1 MLWKDQLNLTGTVA
15 KQTFNVFY
23 LIRKFMI
30 DAFNMKNTK
39 STRHLTVDH
48 ALLMTHVIELADNL
62 MCTCATPCSESD
74 RDRVRYGSN
83 NIL

>member
-1 MLWKDQLNLTGTVA
+1 MHVMERSTQLNGHSCQANLMI
-15 KQTFNVFY
+15 Y

-30 DAFNMKNTK
+30 DAFKIKNTK

-62 MCTCATPCSESD
+62 MCTYAAPCPESD
-74 RDRVRYGSN
+74 RDRVR
-83 NIL
+83 